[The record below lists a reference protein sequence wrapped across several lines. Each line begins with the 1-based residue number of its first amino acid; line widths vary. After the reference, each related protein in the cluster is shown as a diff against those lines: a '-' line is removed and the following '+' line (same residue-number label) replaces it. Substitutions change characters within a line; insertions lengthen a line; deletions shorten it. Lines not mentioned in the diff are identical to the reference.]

1 MATVIGQEFLKDF
14 ALGRATVLEE
24 AFGQDVRELFLPEEV
39 FYAKKRYFR

>member
-1 MATVIGQEFLKDF
+1 
-14 ALGRATVLEE
+14 LGRATVLEE